1 MPNNKNVF
9 KKLTVSAAA
18 SAALLCS
25 SALISSQANA
35 ETITVKKGDTT
46 WDLVQTYN
54 KNHDD
59 KTSVNKVVIDNNL
72 KYGGSLIF
80 PNQKLDITGNKE
92 SMEAKYTSRI
102 NGILTTVSQ
111 GNKKIRLLDRNGN
124 YQDQYVS
131 ANAKYLVWEQGVI
144 RGEVMYRIGTQKQW
158 IPAKYTNWNKSVQ
171 DLLAEYTTKGST
183 TGSSSNANVVPH
195 VNIKTPVVSQSANNQ
210 NPINQKNNNGQASQQ
225 PNNGGQTTNGQ
236 SSQQPN
242 NGGQTTNSQSSQ
254 QPNNG
259 GQTNNGQSGQQPNN
273 GGQTNNG
280 QSSQQP
286 NNGGQTNNGQSS
298 QQPNNGG
305 QTNNGQSSQQPNNG
319 GQVNNGQSSQQ
330 PNNGGQTNN
339 GQSGQQPNN
348 GGQTNNGQSSQQ
360 PNNGGQT
367 NNGQSG
373 QQPNNGGQTNNGQ
386 SGQQPNNGGQTNNG
400 QSSQQPNNGGQT
412 NNGVW
417 NATQL
422 QEAQTAFIN
431 YVNKWRATQNLLP
444 FANNMA
450 WLQKGAETR
459 ADDNVIVFKERG
471 QLSHT
476 RPDGSN
482 WQTAFDVQ
490 NGGLGGENLGY
501 SKASSGKTP
510 QEIAENIASEMIAEG
525 PNGGHY
531 AVLALGYGK
540 HPEIGVAFRSFE
552 KDGMYVYILN
562 METGTSDRI
571 ANSAYEIDPA
581 IFPWASKWAGKYA
594 PDLTSYTHYENG
606 KLIINAN
613 EMPTITNFDDSM
625 NGITDDEL
633 PEYEEAFINYYQTKY
648 GAEVIR

>member
-286 NNGGQTNNGQSS
+286 NNGGQ
-298 QQPNNGG
+298 
-305 QTNNGQSSQQPNNG
+305 
-319 GQVNNGQSSQQ
+319 VNNGQSS
-330 PNNGGQTNN
+330 
-339 GQSGQQPNN
+339 
-348 GGQTNNGQSSQQ
+348 
-360 PNNGGQT
+360 
-367 NNGQSG
+367 

>member
-242 NGGQTTNSQSSQ
+242 NGGQTTNSQS
-254 QPNNG
+254 G
-259 GQTNNGQSGQQPNN
+259 
-273 GGQTNNG
+273 
-280 QSSQQP
+280 QQP

-319 GQVNNGQSSQQ
+319 GQVNNGQSS
-330 PNNGGQTNN
+330 
-339 GQSGQQPNN
+339 
-348 GGQTNNGQSSQQ
+348 
-360 PNNGGQT
+360 
-367 NNGQSG
+367 

>member
-242 NGGQTTNSQSSQ
+242 NGGQTTNSQS
-254 QPNNG
+254 
-259 GQTNNGQSGQQPNN
+259 GQQPNN
-273 GGQTNNG
+273 GGQTTNS
-280 QSSQQP
+280 QSGQQP

-319 GQVNNGQSSQQ
+319 GQVNNGQSS
-330 PNNGGQTNN
+330 
-339 GQSGQQPNN
+339 
-348 GGQTNNGQSSQQ
+348 
-360 PNNGGQT
+360 
-367 NNGQSG
+367 